1 MSFITQPFDEF
12 LGFQHER
19 VSAIGIAV
27 TADSLQ

>member
-19 VSAIGIAV
+19 VSAIGITV
-27 TADSLQ
+27 TAYLL